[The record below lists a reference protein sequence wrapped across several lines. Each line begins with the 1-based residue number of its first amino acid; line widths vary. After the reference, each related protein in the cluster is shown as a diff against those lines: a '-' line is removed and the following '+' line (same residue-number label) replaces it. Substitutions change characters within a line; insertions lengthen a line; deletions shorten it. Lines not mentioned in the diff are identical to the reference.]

1 VKEESFLVS
10 YSEKE
15 VVSTLQASILV
26 VDDENTIRELLY
38 RLLRSKGYHV
48 VTACDGEEALKVLK
62 REQFDLLL
70 SDIRMPGINGIE
82 LLEQAIVLAPH
93 LLVIMMTGFGT
104 IELAVNAMKKG
115 AYDFVTKPFM
125 IDEIT
130 MVIER
135 GLKELKIKEENIKL
149 KEINQRLIEAE
160 KIKTDLINTISH
172 EFKTPITIIKGY
184 ISMMLSGAMGGLKPT
199 VIEGLKDIKQASLKL
214 EHLVTNLITLSL
226 KEKERMVIDRKECVI
241 EDMLTKIITEFREEI
256 EEKNI
261 DFTEYNNLNRR
272 TLFVDAAKLSIA
284 LRNLIDNAIKFNN
297 TGGKITL
304 TIDTQEDNLLSI
316 KVCDTGIG
324 FPMDKAESLVVPF
337 TQADMSTTRTYGG
350 TGLGLAV
357 VKAIVESHEGRLSI
371 FSREN
376 VGSEFKITIPGCIC
390 R

>member
-1 VKEESFLVS
+1 
-10 YSEKE
+10 
-15 VVSTLQASILV
+15 
-26 VDDENTIRELLY
+26 
-38 RLLRSKGYHV
+38 
-48 VTACDGEEALKVLK
+48 
-62 REQFDLLL
+62 
-70 SDIRMPGINGIE
+70 
-82 LLEQAIVLAPH
+82 

-135 GLKELKIKEENIKL
+135 GLKEQKIKEENIKL

-226 KEKERMVIDRKECVI
+226 KEKEHMVIDRKECVI
-241 EDMLTKIITEFREEI
+241 EDILMKIISEFKEEI

-261 DFTEYNNLNRR
+261 EFTEYNNLNRR
-272 TLFVDAAKLSIA
+272 TLYVDAAKLSIA

-297 TGGKITL
+297 NGGKITL
-304 TIDTQEDNLLSI
+304 TIDTPEDNVLSI
-316 KVCDTGIG
+316 NISDTGIG

-357 VKAIVESHEGRLSI
+357 VKAIVESHEGKLSI
-371 FSREN
+371 LSKEN